1 MSASTASASIPLRS
15 TPDGD
20 RYELT
25 SPTAMPKAGGFLW
38 NQRMMIQAT
47 CRGYATAQF
56 MHVGIASLRIGMVFL
71 RLTSWE
77 RIRR

>member
-1 MSASTASASIPLRS
+1 
-15 TPDGD
+15 
-20 RYELT
+20 
-25 SPTAMPKAGGFLW
+25 MPKAGGFLW